1 MTKVIKFPEQ
11 EEHIAVVYANQEFI
25 DKFEDEDYMF
35 DSIELRDIG
44 EKDNEIAL
52 YKRAFEM
59 ACKWID
65 SMAWQD
71 NCCETPTTYEYIL
84 KKAREEE

>member
-11 EEHIAVVYANQEFI
+11 EEHIAVVYA
-25 DKFEDEDYMF
+25 DEDTIDRLTNEEY
-35 DSIELRDIG
+35 DSIEFKDIA

-84 KKAREEE
+84 TKAREEE